1 MTIREMLEVTVN
13 NSQCVLLEFKE
24 NATAR
29 DKIMTGLLDGDE
41 TMIRVTKGPGQY
53 YTIFRKD
60 GTRFTWHYGRSGYT
74 LVSDRTHELR
84 RQIEEIIRTRGI
96 DIEKRGVRDDICG
109 TDEVS

>member
-1 MTIREMLEVTVN
+1 MTIRGMLEVTAN

-24 NATAR
+24 NVTAR

-41 TMIRVTKGPGQY
+41 TMIRVTKGPDQY

-60 GTRFTWHYGRSGYT
+60 GTHFTWHYGWSGFT

-84 RQIEEIIRTRGI
+84 RQIEEIIRTKGI
-96 DIEKRGVRDDICG
+96 DIEKRGV
-109 TDEVS
+109 